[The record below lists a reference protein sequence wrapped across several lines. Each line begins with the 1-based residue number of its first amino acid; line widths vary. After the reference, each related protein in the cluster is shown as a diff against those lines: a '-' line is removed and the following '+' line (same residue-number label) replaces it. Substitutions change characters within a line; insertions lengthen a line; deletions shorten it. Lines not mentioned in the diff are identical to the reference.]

1 MESEDKSFRLTGVK
15 LRYRLKIPRG
25 KRAEADRALELHENY
40 CPVHQTIRKGFRVS
54 WSADIEE
61 S

>member
-1 MESEDKSFRLTGVK
+1 MRITAVN
-15 LRYRLKIPRG
+15 LRYRFRTARG

-40 CPVHQTIRKGFRVS
+40 CPVHQSIKQGFQVT

-61 S
+61 T